1 MAMKISFD
9 SLVSGFT
16 AGCSINRDNFSFA
29 AMDSNLVSLNS
40 LPSAN
45 SLLASLVAVVFSF
58 FALWYWRGLKFAAV
72 SYTVPVPEECKEG
85 WESEVLAE
93 PSIRSESDYNIQCY
107 CPATGR
113 LLGRVRPAYP
123 EDIDKAIAKSAAA
136 QKEWAK
142 TSFEERKK
150 VLRSLLKYILANQD
164 TIITAACLDSGKTRI
179 DAALGEILVVVE
191 KIKWV
196 LNNGEQALR
205 PEGRGVSWPLM
216 CYKKA
221 EVRYE
226 PLGVVC
232 ACVSWNYPFHNLL
245 CPMISSI
252 FAGNGIVVKG
262 SENTAWSSGYF
273 VSTIKGALSACG
285 HNPDLVQSITC
296 WPEVAPHLTSHP
308 GIAHIT
314 FIGSRP
320 VAHHVAAS
328 ASKSLTPL
336 CIELGGKDAAI
347 VLDDVPNVKALSSVL
362 MRGVFQS
369 AAQNCIGIERIMVL
383 PKVYSKLVEI
393 LEERIKKIRPG
404 SVLDGD
410 EVDCGAMVSAAGFDK
425 LESWIE
431 DAVKKGARCLVGGK
445 RLIHPKYPQGHYFSP
460 TLLVDV
466 TEDMPIAQ
474 NETFAPI
481 CVLMRA
487 KDVTHAIHLANSTEY
502 GLGGSVFGRNKRDL
516 DRVVREFKSGMV
528 SVNDFGVYY
537 LNQSLPFGGVRGS
550 GYGRFAGV
558 EGMRAICN
566 VKAVCEDRFPRLI
579 NTAIPPVVDYPIRD
593 GNRGWQF
600 TKGLIELAY
609 GESWWRVAGGL
620 WKLLTNM

>member
-1 MAMKISFD
+1 MAMKISFEF
-9 SLVSGFT
+9 LISGFT
-16 AGCSINRDNFSFA
+16 VGCSLTRENFSFA
-29 AMDSNLVSLNS
+29 SLDI
-40 LPSAN
+40 
-45 SLLASLVAVVFSF
+45 
-58 FALWYWRGLKFAAV
+58 
-72 SYTVPVPEECKEG
+72 SYTVPIPEQCKEG
-85 WESEVLAE
+85 WKGEVLEE

-113 LLGRVRPAYP
+113 LLGRVKPAYP

-136 QKEWAK
+136 QEEWAK
-142 TSFEERKK
+142 TSFDERKR
-150 VLRSLLKYILANQD
+150 VLRSLLKYVLVNQD

-196 LNNGEQALR
+196 LNNGEKALG
-205 PEGRGVSWPLM
+205 PERRNMNLWGLFVL
-216 CYKKA
+216 A
-221 EVRYE
+221 F
-226 PLGVVC
+226 LG
-232 ACVSWNYPFHNLL
+232 
-245 CPMISSI
+245 I
-252 FAGNGIVVKG
+252 KG
-262 SENTAWSSGYF
+262 SENTAWSSDYF
-273 VSTIKGALSACG
+273 VSTIRGALAACG

-308 GIAHIT
+308 RLAHIT

-347 VLDDVPNVKALSSVL
+347 ILDDVPNIKALSSLL

-369 AAQNCIGIERIMVL
+369 ASQNCIGIERMVVL
-383 PKVYSKLVEI
+383 PKVYPKLVEI

-404 SVLDGD
+404 SVLDDD

-431 DAVKKGARCLVGGK
+431 EAVRKGARCLVGGK
-445 RLIHPKYPQGHYFSP
+445 RLVHPKYPQGHYFSP

-466 TEDMPIAQ
+466 TEDMLIAQ

-502 GLGGSVFGRNKRDL
+502 GLGGSVFGRNKQDI

-558 EGMRAICN
+558 EGMRAVCN
-566 VKAVCEDRFPRLI
+566 VKAVCEDRFPRLMS
-579 NTAIPPVVDYPIRD
+579 TAIPPVVDYPIGD
-593 GNRGWQF
+593 GNRGWRF

-609 GESWWRVAGGL
+609 GESWGRVAGGL